1 MARLIRCKSG
11 SGTFARFWRWGVPA
25 CGPAMVCPGTD
36 HEILADAPQRRA
48 VIVGT
53 GIYSDGRGQITTT
66 RNTDGSHGPMFDLI
80 T

>member
-1 MARLIRCKSG
+1 MG
-11 SGTFARFWRWGVPA
+11 
-25 CGPAMVCPGTD
+25 CPGTD

-53 GIYSDGRGQITTT
+53 GIYSDARGQITTT
-66 RNTDGSHGPMFDLI
+66 RNTDGSHRPMFDLI